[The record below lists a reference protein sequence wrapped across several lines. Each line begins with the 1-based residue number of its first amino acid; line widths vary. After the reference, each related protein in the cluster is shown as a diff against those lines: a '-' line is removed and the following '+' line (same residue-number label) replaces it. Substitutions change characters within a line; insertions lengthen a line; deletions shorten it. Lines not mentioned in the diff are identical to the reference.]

1 MYTCLLTVQQD
12 EMLKELEE
20 IHTANELAI
29 MEMANNTEK
38 TTERIDDSC
47 KFTERILEHGNG
59 VEVLSLKKLIT
70 HQLLTLLNNVPR
82 LEPTVKIEFETDFD
96 AFSTAVKSTFG
107 HFKKPE
113 PKKVENFKDC
123 LAGSGCKQLISC
135 QVG

>member
-1 MYTCLLTVQQD
+1 
-12 EMLKELEE
+12 MLKELEE

-38 TTERIDDSC
+38 TSERIDDSC

-59 VEVLSLKKLIT
+59 VEILSMKKLIT
-70 HQLLTLLNNVPR
+70 HQLLTLLNNVPH

-113 PKKVENFKDC
+113 SKRVRAFVNSLSLVITENRTC
-123 LAGSGCKQLISC
+123 NENVQ
-135 QVG
+135 